1 MVFENES
8 SCVLL
13 WSLLLRIS
21 SALFKVKNCFL
32 VFLRSEIETSV
43 LVFHAN
49 EKNCWAVVLNLKL
62 FSEMALRFVK

>member
-1 MVFENES
+1 M
-8 SCVLL
+8 
-13 WSLLLRIS
+13 
-21 SALFKVKNCFL
+21 
-32 VFLRSEIETSV
+32 SV